1 MREREVGRML
11 ERRRMMEKNEGWRGR
26 REREREREGL
36 ELGKPRLTRLCYWW
50 LHVCKDKICPVLQ
63 SVKL

>member
-26 REREREREGL
+26 REREREEERDLSL
-36 ELGKPRLTRLCYWW
+36 ESSDSLGSATGGFMSAKTR
-50 LHVCKDKICPVLQ
+50 
-63 SVKL
+63 SVPCFSL